1 MISNVVDLQGFLHYR
16 GSMTLFA
23 PVGFIKIYHLN
34 LNIKNMAFQPLPL
47 KCLCQEL
54 VGETPNRGVIKRPTF
69 HFFMSSGYTM

>member
-34 LNIKNMAFQPLPL
+34 LNIKNTAFQPLAL

-54 VGETPNRGVIKRPTF
+54 VGETPTEG
-69 HFFMSSGYTM
+69 